1 MTTAT
6 QSTNINIDPDTAEKL
21 EAKVLRMETS
31 HGGKFYNM
39 SLGIFRTNKKH
50 TKKFTSADEN
60 VF

>member
-1 MTTAT
+1 
-6 QSTNINIDPDTAEKL
+6 
-21 EAKVLRMETS
+21 MEVS
-31 HGGKFYNM
+31 FILNM